1 MLKGGSS
8 GTGGRVLL
16 GAGAAVSVAG
26 VRGARLGRPLDLP
39 APAAGYLAGV
49 WGRSVGEA
57 RPAALG
63 GLEGACPGQG
73 CGDQGGAPVWSL
85 CMSKNLFVI

>member
-1 MLKGGSS
+1 MLL
-8 GTGGRVLL
+8 R
-16 GAGAAVSVAG
+16 AGAAVSVAG

-39 APAAGYLAGV
+39 APVAGYLAGV

-63 GLEGACPGQG
+63 GLEGASRA
-73 CGDQGGAPVWSL
+73 GAALPRTVPSRGL
-85 CMSKNLFVI
+85 CA

>member
-1 MLKGGSS
+1 M
-8 GTGGRVLL
+8 VL
-16 GAGAAVSVAG
+16 GAGAAVSIAG

-39 APAAGYLAGV
+39 APAVGYLAGV

-57 RPAALG
+57 KPTALG

-73 CGDQGGAPVWSL
+73 CVGQGRCLRVETVHEL
-85 CMSKNLFVI
+85 